1 MKDGVIRA
9 GEFERFAKSITENNR
24 DVKIC
29 LQKLTDHMINSDQ
42 RHIKA
47 DARAAAIEKTVE
59 DMESDITKMLVIMDQ
74 RSSFFNTLS
83 KLSRLKKIALKAVFL
98 AIVTI
103 SVTGIYNYISKSE
116 TPEIRPIKTGAK

>member
-1 MKDGVIRA
+1 MNGDAIRV

-42 RHIKA
+42 RHVKA

-59 DMESDITKMLVIMDQ
+59 DMENDISKMLVIMDQ

-83 KLSRLKKIALKAVFL
+83 KLSKLKKLALKTIFL
-98 AIVTI
+98 ALVTL